1 MPGDLQNKGDDKAGT
16 EKMDDQARR
25 ARCEAAFPAVD
36 EGRGIEEK
44 VSENQSRL
52 LRVKARCLVCNGKA
66 QLAEQKKFWLRIQ
79 LKELQGKSTFS
90 GKQVCSVSD

>member
-1 MPGDLQNKGDDKAGT
+1 MKK
-16 EKMDDQARR
+16 
-25 ARCEAAFPAVD
+25 
-36 EGRGIEEK
+36 GRGIEEK

-66 QLAEQKKFWLRIQ
+66 QLAEQKKFWLRIPF
-79 LKELQGKSTFS
+79 KELQGKRAFS